1 MEKNLQS
8 YGFTLSKSKT
18 HAKEYRTGDIVIY
31 SIPSSRINLVVSPED
46 YLFMK
51 NFECCKYHN
60 SNLSAFPKEQ
70 NNGENKIHFGYKIEF
85 ENIYSMNEFLCQYM
99 KYKKKS

>member
-31 SIPSSRINLVVSPED
+31 SIPSPED

-51 NFECCKYHN
+51 DFECCKYHN

-70 NNGENKIHFGYKIEF
+70 NNGENKIHFGYKIDF